1 MYIIEKER
9 NVYTT
14 VKTTEGSF
22 ANSSLKPK
30 YGPGVKRN
38 REGEEEE
45 EERISEGILGGWLR
59 MSGGAG
65 DVVSE
70 QSRSCDTG
78 RLSVDALPQMKSAQ
92 TKLRQN

>member
-22 ANSSLKPK
+22 AHSSLKPK

-38 REGEEEE
+38 REGEGE
-45 EERISEGILGGWLR
+45 EERISRREYSEGG
-59 MSGGAG
+59 SGCLEVPGMLF
-65 DVVSE
+65 
-70 QSRSCDTG
+70 QSRAGLVIPAGLVLMRS
-78 RLSVDALPQMKSAQ
+78 RK
-92 TKLRQN
+92 